1 MGGRKV
7 AGIVAIVLA
16 VAIAAFDFLY
26 YMARHPKRGPVIL
39 VVCALLL
46 IFGIILVVAR
56 GGGASK
62 TQSPGA

>member
-1 MGGRKV
+1 MGGRRV
-7 AGIVAIVLA
+7 AGIVAVVLA

-46 IFGIILVVAR
+46 IFGSAMANSNMCPNF
-56 GGGASK
+56 AS
-62 TQSPGA
+62 SRASR